1 MAIFLKT
8 NLQRWSVVTL
18 VLLLGACA
26 IAPGMRMDNDEA
38 STKGAD
44 ASMLKVIT
52 PQLLQN
58 EQLMR
63 EQQVDADISPL
74 MHAATPYHIGNGDIL
89 SIIVWDHPELATP
102 MMVGATQ
109 ITTSG
114 TDSGATP
121 GFVVDQNGMVQ
132 FPYVGLLKLAGL
144 TEAEARDVLMQKI
157 GRYLKKPN
165 LTLRVQAYRSQRVYI
180 SGEVKSQGIQAIDN
194 VPMTLAEALNRAG
207 GVLPTGDASQI
218 EISRAGINYPINLPK
233 LVRKGINPSNIMLV
247 NGDAVRIFSRDNSKV
262 FVLGEVSRPATLTLR
277 DGHLTLGEALGEVGG
292 LNSQT
297 SNARQVYVVRNIESA
312 DSANGTQPQV
322 YNLDARSPVAFAL
335 AENFQ
340 LKAKDVVYVDAA
352 PLAVWSRVVSLIIP
366 SALSVT
372 SAVQAGK

>member
-1 MAIFLKT
+1 
-8 NLQRWSVVTL
+8 
-18 VLLLGACA
+18 
-26 IAPGMRMDNDEA
+26 MDNDEA

-180 SGEVKSQGIQAIDN
+180 SGEVKSQGSI
-194 VPMTLAEALNRAG
+194 R
-207 GVLPTGDASQI
+207 
-218 EISRAGINYPINLPK
+218 
-233 LVRKGINPSNIMLV
+233 
-247 NGDAVRIFSRDNSKV
+247 
-262 FVLGEVSRPATLTLR
+262 
-277 DGHLTLGEALGEVGG
+277 
-292 LNSQT
+292 
-297 SNARQVYVVRNIESA
+297 
-312 DSANGTQPQV
+312 
-322 YNLDARSPVAFAL
+322 
-335 AENFQ
+335 
-340 LKAKDVVYVDAA
+340 
-352 PLAVWSRVVSLIIP
+352 
-366 SALSVT
+366 
-372 SAVQAGK
+372 